1 VKHAASTIGLES
13 SMKPSQRS
21 VYIKSGDFLGVTAY
35 LIEGG
40 RVLGDGRNLWKVA
53 ELSFRQRR
61 TESRLFR

>member
-1 VKHAASTIGLES
+1 
-13 SMKPSQRS
+13 MKPSQRS

-40 RVLGDGRNLWKVA
+40 RPLGDGRNLWKVA

-61 TESRLFR
+61 MESGLFR

>member
-1 VKHAASTIGLES
+1 MQHPQSGWNS

-40 RVLGDGRNLWKVA
+40 RPLGDGRNLWKLA
-53 ELSFRQRR
+53 ELSFRHRR
-61 TESRLFR
+61 TESGLFR